1 MVNLFKTVL
10 NAINLTVL
18 SADLALDR
26 LLFRRVKPYA
36 GGVGWVEALGGVDVL
51 NLSTCCRMV
60 QQCTSDSGK
69 CVVKMVYKDG
79 RGWWA
84 QLCVRTWLD
93 EDKDSCFWVRR
104 VSLWKDSS
112 ATVWYNRTEVID
124 VKLLRENFEEAAQV
138 ALIF

>member
-1 MVNLFKTVL
+1 MNPFKTGL

-26 LLFRRVKPYA
+26 MLFKRVKPYA
-36 GGVGWVEALGGVDVL
+36 GDVGWVEAIGGVDVL

-79 RGWWA
+79 KGWWA
-84 QLCVRTWLD
+84 QLCVRSWVD
-93 EDKDSCFWVRR
+93 EDGDSSFWVRR
-104 VSLWKDSS
+104 VSLWRESS
-112 ATVWYNRTEVID
+112 AAAWYNKTNVIN
-124 VKLLRENFEEAAQV
+124 VKLFREEFEKAAGV
-138 ALIF
+138 SLLF